1 MRRIDRGRSGSALFR
16 TAITPLFAC
25 ILAVLAAVPAPAVAV
40 ELTMYCNPSQL
51 DALRSVIAD
60 WEETTG
66 NSVRLLTAHDSSSEV
81 LPLYR
86 KLLEDGNQ
94 DIDIYNVDQ
103 AWTAMVAPNL
113 VDLRAYMAGLEKLH
127 LPGVIDNYTI
137 GGRLVAMPQFVDAGV
152 MFYRKD
158 LLDKYNLPLPFTWSR
173 LVDCANTVVAA
184 ERASGDAD
192 IWGLVFQG
200 ARYEGLTCCA
210 LEWIYAHGGG
220 TIVDEDGAVTI
231 NNPDAVAAL
240 RMAADWIGT
249 LCPPDVLDMNE
260 EASRK
265 FFQGGRAVFLRNW
278 PYVWPYLQAGDSPVR
293 GRVGV
298 MPVPKGTPNGPS
310 PGVSGGWALAVS
322 KHSRYRETAA
332 DLVFYLT
339 GPLGQKKFCLTDNHI
354 PSVTS
359 LFFDPKIRRAIPMAV
374 QEFFTATVARPVR
387 QTGGKY
393 DRVTTAFYETVHD
406 ILSKQVAPEDGVKTL
421 ETELTRLGQD
431 GWN

>member
-1 MRRIDRGRSGSALFR
+1 MRRIFPGGTGSASHR
-16 TAITPLFAC
+16 SAITPLFAF
-25 ILAVLAAVPAPAVAV
+25 ILAVLALATAPAAAI
-40 ELTMYCNPSQL
+40 ELTVYCNPSQL

-60 WEETTG
+60 WEATTG
-66 NSVRLLTAHDSSSEV
+66 NSVRMLTAHDSSSEV
-81 LPLYR
+81 LALYR

-103 AWTAMVAPNL
+103 AWTAMVAPQL
-113 VDLRAYMAGLEKLH
+113 VDLRTYMSGLEKLH

-137 GGRLVAMPQFVDAGV
+137 HGRLVAMPQFVDAGV

-184 ERASGDAD
+184 ERATGDSD
-192 IWGLVFQG
+192 IWGLAFQG
-200 ARYEGLTCCA
+200 DRYEGLTCCA

-220 TIVDEDGAVTI
+220 TIVDDDGTVTI

-249 LCPPDVLDMNE
+249 LSPPDVLAMNE

-265 FFQGGRAVFLRNW
+265 FFQDGRAVFLRNW
-278 PYVWPYLQAGDSPVR
+278 PYVWPYLQAEDSAVR
-293 GRVGV
+293 GKVGV

-322 KHSRYRETAA
+322 KHSRHRETAA

-359 LFFDPKIRRAIPMAV
+359 LFFDPEIRRAIPMAV

-393 DRVTTAFYETVHD
+393 DRVTAAFYEAVHD
-406 ILSKQVAPEDGVKTL
+406 ILAKTVTPEDGVAKL
-421 ETELTRLGQD
+421 EAELDRLGQD

>member
-1 MRRIDRGRSGSALFR
+1 MSSFGTGCSGLPPFRPAL
-16 TAITPLFAC
+16 TPLFAF
-25 ILAVLAAVPAPAVAV
+25 ILAVSAFAPAPAAAI
-40 ELTMYCNPSQL
+40 ELTVYCNPSQL
-51 DALRSVIAD
+51 GALQGVIAD
-60 WEETTG
+60 WEESTG

-81 LPLYR
+81 LGLYR
-86 KLLEDGNQ
+86 KLLEDGNR

-103 AWTAMVAPNL
+103 AWTAMVAPHL
-113 VDLRAYMAGLEKLH
+113 VDLRTYMAGLEKLH

-137 GGRLVAMPQFVDAGV
+137 HGRLVAMPQFVDAGV

-173 LVDCANTVVAA
+173 LVECANTVVAA
-184 ERASGDAD
+184 ERATGDLD
-192 IWGLVFQG
+192 IWGLAFQG
-200 ARYEGLTCCA
+200 DRYEGLTCCA

-220 TIVDEDGAVTI
+220 TIVAGDGAVTI

-240 RMAADWIGT
+240 GMAADWVGT
-249 LCPPDVLDMNE
+249 LSPPEVLAMNE

-265 FFQGGRAVFLRNW
+265 FFQDGRAVFLRNW

-293 GRVGV
+293 GKVGV

-310 PGVSGGWALAVS
+310 PSVSGGWALAVS
-322 KHSRYRETAA
+322 KHSRHRETAA

-359 LFFDPKIRRAIPMAV
+359 LFFDPEIRRAIPMAV

-406 ILSKQVAPEDGVKTL
+406 ILAKRVTPEDGVVKL
-421 ETELTRLGQD
+421 EAALNRLRQD